1 MLFYNQKGGANMKD
15 RIKSL
20 RKSKGYN
27 QTEFGKMINLSQNA
41 IAGYENGVRNIP
53 DRVVSDIC
61 RVFNIS
67 ESWLRDG
74 IEPMESIDHNQ
85 KIKNYID
92 EQIKDNSE
100 LNDALKKLADM
111 TPKEWQLVYDF
122 IQQFK
127 DKSD

>member
-1 MLFYNQKGGANMKD
+1 MQAMKD
-15 RIKSL
+15 RIKFI

-41 IAGYENGVRNIP
+41 IAAYENGARNIP
-53 DRVVSDIC
+53 DRAIADIC

-127 DKSD
+127 DKSE